1 MVDTKG
7 VICYYY
13 QHATGK
19 KRITYEGTF
28 HHLMNR
34 GIIGEDIFP
43 VNTDKNQ
50 FLDFLAET
58 SQKIKI
64 PVYAYCIMTNHYQG
78 RYRRKIF

>member
-13 QHATGK
+13 QHAAGK
-19 KRITYEGTF
+19 KRITYKGAF

-58 SQKIKI
+58 SQKIKKFLFTHT
-64 PVYAYCIMTNHYQG
+64 VL
-78 RYRRKIF
+78 